1 VISPRTRL
9 ILFAIAGAAL
19 GLTLGVDVA
28 DESYGL
34 ASLVAIAALWLVVG
48 RVSEAAQ
55 EAWLLAVILVGY
67 IVGNRGFAQLQAT
80 SQLPL
85 LPAEA
90 VLLVAVPAL
99 VFRIVMKKTWGFRRD
114 NLNYLILAWIIIAS
128 IRLPLDM
135 SHYGAMALRDYAT
148 IYYAVFFFIAQDL
161 GGRGE
166 SSRLLRGAFTAAF
179 VILIPVVVSTLL
191 WPDFLTEHLTFRGIP
206 IIYHKSDLIA
216 TSLAAGFFWFWTRWE
231 KSRRRAWLLAAAAS
245 LLLVGGM
252 ASPRAAM
259 FASAVTTALWLLS
272 GRWRILVAQA
282 GIIAA
287 GVVVSV
293 AVIAL
298 SGRDIKTSAP
308 YSMYEHAMSIFDPA
322 GTGTYING
330 ESGDPGD
337 NNRFRLV
344 WWRDVIEDT
353 IATNPLYGIGFGGD
367 LSARFLVDYDL
378 ISDESFAAR
387 SPHNVVVTMI
397 GRLGLIGLISWLAVM
412 AGTGTMVWRLLSRGE
427 PDGMGAASV
436 ACVVLLSACF
446 GVVLEGP
453 MGAVVFWTALGLG
466 NAWLHREAPAPA
478 APQGP
483 AEARHADDDWPVAKA
498 GAMDTQSAPR

>member
-1 VISPRTRL
+1 MISPRTRL
-9 ILFAIAGAAL
+9 ILFAVAGAAL

-34 ASLVAIAALWLVVG
+34 AGLVAVAALWLVVG

-99 VFRIVMKKTWGFRRD
+99 VFRIVMKKTWGIRRD
-114 NLNYLILAWIIIAS
+114 SLNTVILAWIIIAS

-161 GGRGE
+161 GGQPV

-179 VILIPVVVSTLL
+179 LLLIPAVVSVLVS
-191 WPDFLTEHLTFRGIP
+191 PDFLVDHFRFRGTP
-206 IIYHKSDLIA
+206 IIFHKSDLVA

-231 KSRRRAWLLAAAAS
+231 KRRNWLWFASAAAS

-259 FASAVTTALWLLS
+259 FASAVMTTLWVLT
-272 GRWRILVAQA
+272 GRWRILAAQF

-287 GVVVSV
+287 GAVIAV
-293 AVIAL
+293 AVIVF
-298 SGRDIKTSAP
+298 SGKDLKTSAP
-308 YSMYEHAMSIFDPA
+308 YSMYEHAMSIFDPN

-367 LSARFLVDYDL
+367 LSARFLIDYDL

-397 GRLGLIGLISWLAVM
+397 GRMGLIGLISWLAVM
-412 AGTGTMVWRLLSRGE
+412 AGAGVMIWRLLRRGE

-466 NAWLHREAPAPA
+466 TAWLHRDAPATV
-478 APQGP
+478 APQGSVDP
-483 AEARHADDDWPVAKA
+483 RPVGDEWPVAKA